1 MSLIVASI
9 LLKIKQYLLRKGRL
23 IVEYGMIVTVV
34 ILGALSINLFFQSRE
49 ADNKL
54 QTLEGKLSDQSVM
67 LFTLT
72 DSNARQQN
80 TINNLMELRSR
91 DATAIEGL
99 ITDYKALA
107 DTSTK
112 ADKRLKKLEDSNE
125 AVRVYLSSDIPAPL
139 MCLLNNTCTPSNN
152 SEDGVHQ
159 GAST

>member
-1 MSLIVASI
+1 MSLIAAGI
-9 LLKIKQYLLRKGRL
+9 LLKIKQYLFEKGRL
-23 IVEYGMIVTVV
+23 IVEYLMIVAVV

-99 ITDYKALA
+99 VTDYKALA

-112 ADKRLKKLEDSNE
+112 VDKRLKKLEDSNE

-139 MCLLNNTCTPSNN
+139 MCLLNNTCSPS
-152 SEDGVHQ
+152 DG
-159 GAST
+159 SKD

>member
-1 MSLIVASI
+1 MSLIVAGI
-9 LLKIKQYLLRKGRL
+9 LLKIKQYLLSKGRL
-23 IVEYGMIVTVV
+23 IVEYLMIVTVV

-49 ADNKL
+49 ADSKL

-99 ITDYKALA
+99 VTDYKSLA

-112 ADKRLKKLEDSNE
+112 VDKRLKKLEDSNE

-139 MCLLNNTCTPSNN
+139 MCLLNNTCSPSYG
-152 SEDGVHQ
+152 SKD
-159 GAST
+159 

>member
-23 IVEYGMIVTVV
+23 IVEYLMIVTVV

-49 ADNKL
+49 ADTKL
-54 QTLEGKLSDQSVM
+54 QALEGKLLDQSVM
-67 LFTLT
+67 LFKLT
-72 DSNARQQN
+72 DSNAQQHN

-107 DTSTK
+107 NSSTK

-139 MCLLNNTCTPSNN
+139 MCLLNNTCTPSDN
-152 SEDGVHQ
+152 SQD
-159 GAST
+159 

>member
-9 LLKIKQYLLRKGRL
+9 LLKIKKYLLEKGRL
-23 IVEYGMIVTVV
+23 IVEYLMIVTVV

-49 ADNKL
+49 ANNKL
-54 QTLEGKLSDQSVM
+54 QTLEGKLTDQSVM
-67 LFTLT
+67 LFKLT
-72 DSNARQQN
+72 DSNVQQQN

-99 ITDYKALA
+99 VTDYKALA

-112 ADKRLKKLEDSNE
+112 VDKRLKKLEDSNE

-139 MCLLNNTCTPSNN
+139 MCLLNNTCAPS
-152 SEDGVHQ
+152 DGSKDRIH
-159 GAST
+159 

>member
-1 MSLIVASI
+1 MSLIAAGI
-9 LLKIKQYLLRKGRL
+9 LLKIKQYLLSKGRL
-23 IVEYGMIVTVV
+23 IVEYLMIVIVV
-34 ILGALSINLFFQSRE
+34 VLCALSINLFFHSRV
-49 ADNKL
+49 ANNKI
-54 QTLEGKLSDQSVM
+54 QALEGKLTDQSVM

-99 ITDYKALA
+99 VTDYKALA

-112 ADKRLKKLEDSNE
+112 VDKRLKKLEDSNE

-139 MCLLNNTCTPSNN
+139 MCQLNNTCSPSAG
-152 SEDGVHQ
+152 SKD
-159 GAST
+159 

>member
-1 MSLIVASI
+1 MSLIAAGI
-9 LLKIKQYLLRKGRL
+9 LVKIKQYLLNKGRL
-23 IVEYGMIVTVV
+23 IVEYLMIVTVV
-34 ILGALSINLFFQSRE
+34 ILGALSINLFFQARE

-72 DSNARQQN
+72 DSNAKQQN

-99 ITDYKALA
+99 VTDYKALA

-112 ADKRLKKLEDSNE
+112 VDKRLKKLEDSNE

-139 MCLLNNTCTPSNN
+139 MCLLNNTCSPSD
-152 SEDGVHQ
+152 SSKD
-159 GAST
+159 

>member
-1 MSLIVASI
+1 MSLIVAGV
-9 LLKIKQYLLRKGRL
+9 LLKIKQYLLSKGRI

-99 ITDYKALA
+99 VSDYKALA

-139 MCLLNNTCTPSNN
+139 MCLLNNTCTPSTN

-159 GAST
+159 GASK

>member
-23 IVEYGMIVTVV
+23 IVEYLMIVTVV
-34 ILGALSINLFFQSRE
+34 ILGALSINLFFQARE

-99 ITDYKALA
+99 VTDYKDLA

-112 ADKRLKKLEDSNE
+112 VDKRLKKLEDSNE

-139 MCLLNNTCTPSNN
+139 MCLLNNTCSPS
-152 SEDGVHQ
+152 DG
-159 GAST
+159 SKD

>member
-1 MSLIVASI
+1 MSLIVAGV
-9 LLKIKQYLLRKGRL
+9 LLKIKQYLLSKGRI
-23 IVEYGMIVTVV
+23 IVEYLMIVTVV

-49 ADNKL
+49 AHNKL
-54 QTLEGKLSDQSVM
+54 QTLEGKLTDQSVM

-99 ITDYKALA
+99 VSDYKALA

-139 MCLLNNTCTPSNN
+139 MCLLNNTCTPSTN

-159 GAST
+159 GASK

>member
-1 MSLIVASI
+1 MSLIAANI
-9 LLKIKQYLLRKGRL
+9 LLKIKQYLLNKGRL
-23 IVEYGMIVTVV
+23 IVEYLMIVAVV

-99 ITDYKALA
+99 VTDYKALA

-112 ADKRLKKLEDSNE
+112 VDKRLKKLEDSNE

-139 MCLLNNTCTPSNN
+139 MCLLNNTCSPS
-152 SEDGVHQ
+152 DG
-159 GAST
+159 SKD

>member
-1 MSLIVASI
+1 MSLIAAGI
-9 LLKIKQYLLRKGRL
+9 LLKIKQYLLNKGRL
-23 IVEYGMIVTVV
+23 VVEYLMIVAVV

-99 ITDYKALA
+99 VTDYKALA
-107 DTSTK
+107 NTSTK
-112 ADKRLKKLEDSNE
+112 VDKRLKKLEDSNE

-139 MCLLNNTCTPSNN
+139 MCLLNNTCSPS
-152 SEDGVHQ
+152 DG
-159 GAST
+159 SKD

>member
-1 MSLIVASI
+1 MSLIAAGI
-9 LLKIKQYLLRKGRL
+9 LLKIKQYLLSKGRL
-23 IVEYGMIVTVV
+23 IVEYLMIVTVV
-34 ILGALSINLFFQSRE
+34 ILGALSINLFFQARE

-72 DSNARQQN
+72 DSNAKQQN
-80 TINNLMELRSR
+80 TINNLMELRLR

-99 ITDYKALA
+99 VTDYKALA

-112 ADKRLKKLEDSNE
+112 VDKRLKKLEDSNE

-139 MCLLNNTCTPSNN
+139 MCLLNNTCSPSAG
-152 SEDGVHQ
+152 SKD
-159 GAST
+159 